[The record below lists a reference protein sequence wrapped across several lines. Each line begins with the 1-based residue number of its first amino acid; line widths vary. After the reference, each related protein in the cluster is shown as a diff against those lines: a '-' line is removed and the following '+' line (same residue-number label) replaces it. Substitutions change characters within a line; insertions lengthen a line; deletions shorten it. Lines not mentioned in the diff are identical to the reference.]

1 MPATSLLE
9 KITQIIVDQLGVNK
23 TEVGP
28 EAKFIDDLG
37 ADSLD
42 IVELLMAVEDQFA
55 IEVPDEDA
63 EGMQTV
69 GDIIR
74 YIEERIH

>member
-1 MPATSLLE
+1 MSTTLLE
-9 KITQIIVDQLGVNK
+9 TVTKIIVNQLGVDK
-23 TEVGP
+23 TAVAP

-42 IVELLMAVEDQFA
+42 IVELLMAVEDQFG

-63 EGMQTV
+63 ESMQTV
-69 GDIIR
+69 GDIVR
-74 YIEERIH
+74 YIEERIN